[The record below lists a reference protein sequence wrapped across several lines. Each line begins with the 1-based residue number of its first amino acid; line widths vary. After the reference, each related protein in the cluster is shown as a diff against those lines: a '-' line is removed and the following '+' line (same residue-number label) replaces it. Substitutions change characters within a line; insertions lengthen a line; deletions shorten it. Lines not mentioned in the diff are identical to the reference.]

1 MWLALFSHVD
11 LESGPSMG
19 IGPNVEDEIW
29 LCELLGTQARSDL
42 SQSNIVF
49 PGVEQA
55 HEVDAGLS
63 AFLHLRFYPAFLP
76 QYFLKLKT
84 ALGFE
89 RIRFIKEYLRKVFVC
104 H

>member
-29 LCELLGTQARSDL
+29 LCELLGAQAGSDL

-55 HEVDAGLS
+55 
-63 AFLHLRFYPAFLP
+63 FR
-76 QYFLKLKT
+76 KT
-84 ALGFE
+84 S
-89 RIRFIKEYLRKVFVC
+89 